1 MMEDKIVLDRKAF
14 GALAVDSRV
23 KILKA
28 LRERRKMLTE
38 LADEL
43 GLSASSTKEHLGI
56 LVEAGLIERIDD
68 GHKWKY
74 YALTK
79 KGAEIVSPGREIR
92 VWILLGISLI
102 GFIYS
107 TMFLFIST
115 PSPSMLS
122 MTQVSAP
129 AGEALTAIA
138 KDSNVSRLAQTSVET
153 TTSTSPLYTVLAIT
167 SVMLFLV
174 CAAYLIKKRFYRK

>member
-1 MMEDKIVLDRKAF
+1 MEDKIVLDRKAF

-38 LADEL
+38 LANEL
-43 GLSASSTKEHLGI
+43 NLSPSSTKEHLEI
-56 LVEAGLIERIDD
+56 LVAAGLIERIDD

-79 KGAEIVSPGREIR
+79 KGAEIVAPGKEIR
-92 VWILLGISLI
+92 VWILLGISVI

-107 TMFLFIST
+107 AMFLFA
-115 PSPSMLS
+115 PSPSS
-122 MTQVSAP
+122 TAYPQAMTSAP
-129 AGEALTAIA
+129 AGEALAAIA
-138 KDSNVSRLAQTSVET
+138 KDSNASRAVATSFE
-153 TTSTSPLYTVLAIT
+153 STSSTSLLFPIFAFLCGIIILA
-167 SVMLFLV
+167 
-174 CAAYLIKKRFYRK
+174 CAAYLIKKRIENR